1 MFSARKRA
9 SRRCLRIRRNI
20 KALAIKSGR
29 LRLSVFRSSKKIY
42 AQVIDDIRGVTIV
55 AASPME
61 KALRDDSV
69 AISTG
74 LGMAKKIGKLVAK
87 RAIEAGIK
95 RVVFDRG
102 GYKYHGCV
110 QALADS
116 AREAG
121 LDF

>member
-1 MFSARKRA
+1 
-9 SRRCLRIRRNI
+9 
-20 KALAIKSGR
+20 
-29 LRLSVFRSSKKIY
+29 
-42 AQVIDDIRGVTIV
+42 VIDDIRGVTIV